1 MKIYIGRNGQQ
12 QGPYSIE
19 ELNKLALS
27 EPITGNDMCWHEG
40 CADWI
45 PLSQFPGFI
54 ASLPPSPTSVPQASA
69 ITQVSANNTLY
80 YLLLNNEQAGPYTAE
95 QLRSMWQN
103 GVANAQTQ
111 YCFAGGASWQPLI
124 NLRTML
130 ESSPDQPTPV
140 SSAPQRVPVAGLTPQ
155 SPPTKTLSAVIKY
168 GGGIIALVIAAGI
181 CFQFFGKTT
190 ISSIEDVQKYI
201 VGTWTDTSGKEFWN
215 KLIFKRDG
223 SVEEYLARPGEDNW
237 GKAMMKTWKP
247 ITAKYSDTGLRYYGI
262 EVTGFGKH
270 LVLTDDGHLRF
281 SIGPDLRMEFTK
293 GDKFPFSK

>member
-1 MKIYIGRNGQQ
+1 MDTLVSTRWF
-12 QGPYSIE
+12 YSHATDATCCRPAG
-19 ELNKLALS
+19 LGNYTS
-27 EPITGNDMCWHEG
+27 EREQHPV
-40 CADWI
+40 
-45 PLSQFPGFI
+45 
-54 ASLPPSPTSVPQASA
+54 LPP
-69 ITQVSANNTLY
+69 
-80 YLLLNNEQAGPYTAE
+80 AE
-95 QLRSMWQN
+95 QRAGWAVHSRAAPLN
-103 GVANAQTQ
+103 VAERRTNAQTR
-111 YCFAGGASWQPLI
+111 YCFAGGASWEPLI

-140 SSAPQRVPVAGLTPQ
+140 SSAPQRAPVARLTPQ

-181 CFQFFGKTT
+181 CFQFFGKAT
-190 ISSIEDVQKYI
+190 ISSIEDVQKYF

-223 SVEEYLARPGEDNW
+223 SVEEYLARPWEDNW

-262 EVTGFGKH
+262 EVTGFGNH